1 MKPACVLPAMP
12 SRVAPVMVRPLT
24 VLPSASVTT
33 SLVAVVLVICGA
45 VPAALSVTVL
55 TTSATPSPMS
65 CWLFLSVIPSDW
77 PVVVASPL

>member
-1 MKPACVLPAMP
+1 M
-12 SRVAPVMVRPLT
+12 T

-33 SLVAVVLVICGA
+33 SLVAVVFVICGL

-65 CWLFLSVIPSDW
+65 CWLFLSVMPAIW
-77 PVVVASPL
+77 PVVKPSPL